1 MDPESISEA
10 YRNRYT
16 LSLYYGLRVAM
27 LGAVLCFFVA
37 GDFASVFS
45 TLLVLSLMSLPA
57 ILKHR
62 YRFYLPFA
70 IDFGIVSFVFATLFL
85 GHLANFYDYIP
96 FWDTVVHF
104 QSGLILGAAGFVLV
118 YTLNEQETVHLDL
131 SPGFVAFFAVT
142 FSLAIG
148 VVWEIFEFVA
158 DYFFIIDWQD
168 GNIDTMW
175 DLIAD
180 GGGALIVSVIGY
192 FWMHRQARLPFTPRF
207 FAFLKK
213 KLKKSP

>member
-1 MDPESISEA
+1 MDPDSISEA

-16 LSLYYGLRVAM
+16 LFVYYGLRVAM
-27 LGAVLCFFVA
+27 LIASLYFFVE

-45 TLLVLSLMSLPA
+45 TLFVLVLISAPA

-70 IDFGIVSFVFATLFL
+70 LDFGIVCFVFATLFL

-96 FWDTVVHF
+96 LWDKFVHF
-104 QSGLILGAAGFVLV
+104 QSGLILGVTGFVLV
-118 YTLNEQETVHLDL
+118 YTLNEQESIHLDL

-148 VVWEIFEFVA
+148 VAWELVEFVA
-158 DYFFIIDWQD
+158 DSFFTIKWQD

-180 GGGALIVSVIGY
+180 GTGALIVSIVGY
-192 FWMHRQARLPFTPRF
+192 FWMFRQARLPFTPRVFKF
-207 FAFLKK
+207 FQ
-213 KLKKSP
+213 KLKKVP